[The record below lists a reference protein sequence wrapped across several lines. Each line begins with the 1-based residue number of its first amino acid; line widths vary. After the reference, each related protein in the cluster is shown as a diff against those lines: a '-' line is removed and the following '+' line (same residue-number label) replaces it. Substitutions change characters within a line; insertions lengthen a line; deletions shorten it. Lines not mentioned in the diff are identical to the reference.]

1 MRFLLTCAL
10 ILTAGSASASSITPL
25 VGHAGN
31 GSVVVKTCDD
41 CPPPKTEEEVS
52 GYKVPVLDKG
62 PQRTEIVEI
71 GGETKIVRT
80 EAWLGGSP
88 VVHVSKMQDW
98 MVEGGSTL
106 SGTAGDGVDHA
117 LVSAVR
123 TDADRVASADEP
135 SPLNLDSMHLRLN

>member
-1 MRFLLTCAL
+1 MRFLLTSAL
-10 ILTAGSASASSITPL
+10 ILMAGSASASSITPL
-25 VGHAGN
+25 AGHGGN
-31 GSVVVKTCDD
+31 GSLVVKTCGD

-71 GGETKIVRT
+71 DGEKKLVRT

-98 MVEGGSTL
+98 MVEHHSETEGIG
-106 SGTAGDGVDHA
+106 GDGVDTA
-117 LVSAVR
+117 LVGAVTTDIESA
-123 TDADRVASADEP
+123 APADEP
-135 SPLNLDSMHLRLN
+135 LPLDLATMHLRLD